1 MKKTNNY
8 PNEIIVGNIVGV
20 RGIKGELKVRPETD
34 NPDRFNVK
42 SEVWIDRTKYV
53 IRNSQLNQ
61 SKNLI
66 YLDIGFKDRSSAENN
81 IGKLIKVPITMLP
94 QLEDGKYYQFEII
107 GIEVY
112 DESNNEIGKLTE
124 ILPNQNNDN
133 YIIVNKE
140 NKEIIIP
147 SNPKWVKKIDICNN
161 IMTVK
166 LPKYI

>member
-20 RGIKGELKVRPETD
+20 RGIKGELKIRPETD

-42 SEVWIDRTKYV
+42 SEVWIDKTKYV
-53 IRNSQLNQ
+53 IQKSQLNQ
-61 SKNLI
+61 SKNII

-94 QLEDGKYYQFEII
+94 QLDDGKYYQFEII

-112 DESNNEIGKLTE
+112 DESNNKIGKLTE

-147 SNPKWVKKIDICNN
+147 SNSEWVKKIDICNN